1 MEALTSDY
9 LEHCR
14 NHYSGET
21 MRHLQWQIGKFTAYL
36 ERLGRDYRSVKKE
49 DVEACL
55 AAVTQSQQ
63 IRRKMLTT
71 VRAFY
76 EFAISRN
83 DGDVMENPC
92 RDLHVG
98 REKSAEL
105 PRVPSVHK
113 VAAAL
118 SGSSGGS
125 VRDLRNMAMIELA
138 YGSGLRRAEIVRL
151 NITDIDCRGMTAR
164 VTGKGNK
171 VRIIPVTQAACNAI
185 REYLLER
192 KASRGPLFVGHP
204 AETRLVPCSLNLIF
218 KQNGGIRPHLY
229 RHACAT
235 HMLSNGCDIRI
246 LQELL
251 GHEYLTTTQVYTHID
266 KHDLRRIVNG
276 VHPRS
281 RARSEPLLRE
291 LPGSV
296 ERDSGPPVI
305 ARTPA
310 FHLL

>member
-1 MEALTSDY
+1 MEALTSDF
-9 LEHCR
+9 LRHCR
-14 NHYSGET
+14 NRYSGET
-21 MRHLQWQIGKFTAYL
+21 VRGVAWQIGKFSAYL
-36 ERLGRDYRSVKKE
+36 ERLGKDYRSVKKE

-63 IRRKMLTT
+63 IRRKMLATI
-71 VRAFY
+71 RAFY
-76 EFAISRN
+76 EFAISSN
-83 DGDVMENPC
+83 PGAVMENPC

-98 REKSAEL
+98 REKAAGL

-113 VAAAL
+113 IAEAL
-118 SGSSGGS
+118 SGSSGGI
-125 VRDLRNMAMIELA
+125 RDLRNRAMIELA

-151 NITDIDCRGMTAR
+151 NVTDIDCRGMTAR

-171 VRIIPVTQAACNAI
+171 VRIVPVTQAACNAI

-281 RARSEPLLRE
+281 RARPGPLLRE
-291 LPGSV
+291 LPESL
-296 ERDSGPPVI
+296 ERSTGPP
-305 ARTPA
+305 AA
-310 FHLL
+310 A

>member
-1 MEALTSDY
+1 MESLTSDY
-9 LEHCR
+9 LQQCR

-21 MRHLQWQIGKFTAYL
+21 VRSVAWQIGTFSAYL
-36 ERLGRDYRSVKKE
+36 ERLGKGYRQMSKD
-49 DVEACL
+49 DVETLL
-55 AAVTQSQQ
+55 AAVTKSRQ
-63 IRRKMLTT
+63 IRRKMLATI
-71 VRAFY
+71 RALY
-76 EFAISRN
+76 EFAISRTP
-83 DGDVMENPC
+83 GDVMENPC

-98 REKSAEL
+98 REKAARL
-105 PRVPSVHK
+105 PRVPSVDK
-113 VAAAL
+113 IDAAL

-125 VRDLRNMAMIELA
+125 IRDLRNRAMIELA
-138 YGSGLRRAEIVRL
+138 YGSGLRRVEIVRL
-151 NITDIDCRGMTAR
+151 NVTDIDCRGMTGR
-164 VTGKGNK
+164 VIGKGNK
-171 VRIIPVTQAACNAI
+171 VRIVPLTQAACNAV

-204 AETRLVPCSLNLIF
+204 QGTRLVPCSLNLIF

-235 HMLSNGCDIRI
+235 HMLGNGCDIRI

-281 RARSEPLLRE
+281 RARPGPLLRE
-291 LPGSV
+291 LPGSL
-296 ERDSGPPVI
+296 ERATSPP
-305 ARTPA
+305 AA
-310 FHLL
+310 A